1 MKKPKLFS
9 KNSFL
14 DEQIDIVEAK
24 IRTTKFGTIE
34 YGRWLDIRDKLVKQK
49 KNEKV
54 DIPVK
59 DIADIVLRCAEIGL
73 NVGLVIYG
81 YKLYA
86 NIAALSYGLD
96 EGMTL
101 CNGRVSNFKE
111 LVMKLVPKKV

>member
-34 YGRWLDIRDKLVKQK
+34 YGRWLDIRDKLIKQK

-59 DIADIVLRCAEIGL
+59 DIADIVLRCAEIG
-73 NVGLVIYG
+73 
-81 YKLYA
+81 LYA